1 MRNAILLKLKKK
13 KKKKVEEII
22 DPEKMFQ
29 SEKMTA

>member
-1 MRNAILLKLKKK
+1 MRNAILLKLK